1 MWVINGQAQ
10 GLTILVLSSPIP
22 NSNNWF
28 ILDQFREEDGEQDSS
43 DDNNGDD
50 DNAEAGVL
58 EMSREE
64 YMAYFT

>member
-1 MWVINGQAQ
+1 MGRHKAWQSWYCLLPV
-10 GLTILVLSSPIP
+10 P

-28 ILDQFREEDGEQDSS
+28 ILDQFWKEDSEQDSS
-43 DDNNGDD
+43 DDNDGDD